1 MTDDVPDIPYL
12 KGLSNATVQIA
23 ITQSMSIHFTAVI
36 LSETGILTSA
46 TALVHNA
53 GSCFVVL
60 PAVLLYDRKYRK
72 GFLSKGKE
80 IGNAPL

>member
-12 KGLSNATVQIA
+12 KGLSNATVQTIRLA

-53 GSCFVVL
+53 FWL
-60 PAVLLYDRKYRK
+60 
-72 GFLSKGKE
+72 
-80 IGNAPL
+80 